1 MGKVSIIM
9 PAYNC
14 AKYITESIASVT
26 AQTYTNW
33 ELLIVDDAS
42 TDNTQ
47 QVVEELAKKDS
58 RIKYIR
64 LEKNSG
70 AAVARNTAIEKA
82 DGRYMAFLDS
92 DDLWYPEKLKK
103 QLGFMQEN
111 GYSFTCTTY
120 EWIDETGKPTGK
132 IKKPFKRADYN
143 LCLYYGDPIGNSTVI
158 YDAQALGK
166 FFVPPIRKRND
177 FAMWLQVLKKEKYIY
192 GLREVLASYRSRSDS
207 LSKKKFGLLKYQWQ
221 LYREIEK
228 LNIVKAG
235 VAILTLFIR
244 KAANAICN
252 K

>member
-47 QVVEELAKKDS
+47 QVVEALAQSDS

-82 DGRYMAFLDS
+82 DGRYLAFLDS

-103 QLGFMQEN
+103 QLEFMQEN

-120 EWIDETGKPTGK
+120 E
-132 IKKPFKRADYN
+132 
-143 LCLYYGDPIGNSTVI
+143 
-158 YDAQALGK
+158 
-166 FFVPPIRKRND
+166 
-177 FAMWLQVLKKEKYIY
+177 
-192 GLREVLASYRSRSDS
+192 
-207 LSKKKFGLLKYQWQ
+207 
-221 LYREIEK
+221 
-228 LNIVKAG
+228 
-235 VAILTLFIR
+235 
-244 KAANAICN
+244 
-252 K
+252 